1 MITILTGRNSFMLQ
15 QELQRIINKFVSQHT
30 DMGLERLDG
39 EEVEY
44 DRIREGLQSLPFLA
58 SKKLVVLRDGS
69 ANKQFLENA
78 EKLLKDIPESTDLVI
93 VEPKI
98 DKRLSYFKLL
108 KKIGDFKEFNELDG
122 NGLTHWLVDQAKSR
136 GGVMT
141 ISDANLLVDR
151 IVINQ
156 QLLANELEKLL
167 LYNPKINKESILLL
181 TDKTPQSSIFDL
193 LDAALNGKTELAL
206 ELYIE
211 QRQQKVEP
219 AQIMALL
226 AWQLHVL
233 ALIKTAGNRD
243 TNDIASEAKINP
255 YVVRKSTAIADKL
268 SYDDLK
274 KLISY
279 VRELDHRL
287 KSESIDPDEA
297 LTNLFI
303 QMSEKHLSTKYKIRN
318 LP

>member
-1 MITILTGRNSFMLQ
+1 
-15 QELQRIINKFVSQHT
+15 
-30 DMGLERLDG
+30 
-39 EEVEY
+39 
-44 DRIREGLQSLPFLA
+44 
-58 SKKLVVLRDGS
+58 
-69 ANKQFLENA
+69 
-78 EKLLKDIPESTDLVI
+78 VI

-151 IVINQ
+151 IGINQ

-193 LDAALNGKTELAL
+193 LDAALNSKTELAL

>member
-1 MITILTGRNSFMLQ
+1 
-15 QELQRIINKFVSQHT
+15 
-30 DMGLERLDG
+30 
-39 EEVEY
+39 
-44 DRIREGLQSLPFLA
+44 
-58 SKKLVVLRDGS
+58 
-69 ANKQFLENA
+69 
-78 EKLLKDIPESTDLVI
+78 
-93 VEPKI
+93 
-98 DKRLSYFKLL
+98 
-108 KKIGDFKEFNELDG
+108 
-122 NGLTHWLVDQAKSR
+122 
-136 GGVMT
+136 MT

-151 IVINQ
+151 IGINQ